1 MNIPATISLIAAFG
15 KKFLLPLACAALYFY
30 FSLNARAEEAP
41 VLTPQ
46 DFAEGFAV
54 SVPNPGALYKIDLP
68 DACLALSLD
77 PDNRDIAVFNAGGV
91 LLPLAPYYP
100 SATFKSEHL
109 PAQITTALWKMNESS
124 PPVSQNTVIIVDK
137 DRLAAAPLE
146 EAKQKQIV
154 PAAYLAVLPRSEL
167 TLTGIDV
174 LWTAEPLTQIVRVR
188 VECADNLN
196 DDNWRLLADGPLA
209 RVPAQ
214 EGFSVENTHFALPG
228 VKAGKYLKISFP
240 ELNAAPELQSVS
252 VDAQQMETP
261 EFKSLSATLHP
272 VEVKDPTAPET
283 PAAVFEIDLAG
294 RKWVNSLELTP
305 ASPVIWRDVVLL
317 GRDND
322 KRAWQKLGTF
332 TAFSIV
338 KDGSSEPVRNRV
350 LSLQTELPR
359 HLRIEVPP
367 SARGKADFNLKML
380 YLQPGL
386 IFQAQAPAP
395 YTLACGSGKARVEGD
410 IEQAL
415 LAMANSSG
423 AEVSQNSKELGGAEA
438 LEVTTSEGGADSMR
452 LALWGVLALGVVALG
467 GMSFVLYR
475 NIKKEK

>member
-1 MNIPATISLIAAFG
+1 MSTPAAISPHAAFW
-15 KKFLLPLACAALYFY
+15 KKFILPLACAVICLG
-30 FSLNARAEEAP
+30 FSIKARADETPAP
-41 VLTPQ
+41 TPQ

-68 DACLALSLD
+68 DACLALSRD
-77 PDNRDIAVFNAGGV
+77 PDNRDIAVFNADGV
-91 LLPLAPYYP
+91 LLPLALYYP

-109 PAQITTALWKMNESS
+109 PAQITAALWKMNESS
-124 PPVSQNTVIIVDK
+124 PPVSQHTVIIVDK
-137 DRLAAAPLE
+137 DRLAAAPLD
-146 EAKQKQIV
+146 EAKQKQVV
-154 PAAYLAVLPRSEL
+154 PAAYLAVLPRDEL
-167 TLTGIDV
+167 MLTGIDV

-188 VECADNLN
+188 VECADSLN
-196 DDNWRLLADGPLA
+196 DDNWRLLADGLLA

-240 ELNAAPELQSVS
+240 ELEAAPELQSVN

-261 EFKSLSATLHP
+261 EFKSLSATLRP
-272 VEVKDPTAPET
+272 LEIKNSPAPEEA
-283 PAAVFEIDLAG
+283 AAVFEIDLAG

-305 ASPVIWRDVVLL
+305 ASPVIWRDVILL

-322 KRAWQKLGTF
+322 KQNWRRLYTF
-332 TAFSIV
+332 NAFSIA
-338 KDGSSEPVRNRV
+338 KSGSAEPVCNRV

-367 SARGKADFNLKML
+367 SARGKANFNLKML

-410 IEQAL
+410 IEQEL
-415 LAMANSSG
+415 LAVANPDG
-423 AEVSQNSKELGGAEA
+423 AAVSQSSKILGGAEA
-438 LEVTTSEGGADSMR
+438 LAAPEAGADTMR
-452 LALWGVLALGVVALG
+452 LALWGVLALGVAALG
-467 GMSFVLYR
+467 GMIFVLYR
-475 NIKKEK
+475 NMKKGK